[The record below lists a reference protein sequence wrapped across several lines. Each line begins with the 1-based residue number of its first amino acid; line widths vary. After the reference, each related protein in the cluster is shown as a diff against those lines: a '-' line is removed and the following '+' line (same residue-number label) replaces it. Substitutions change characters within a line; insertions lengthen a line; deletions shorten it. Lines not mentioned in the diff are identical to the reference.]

1 MYKKKLLEL
10 LNKAL
15 ADEWLSYYKYWIGA
29 KVIVGKMKEQ
39 VATELEEMAT
49 AELKHA
55 GMLVDKIIKLAG
67 TPILKPK
74 DWCKTA
80 NCSYDVPKAFSIKTV
95 LFQNIKSEQCT
106 IDAYKKLV
114 NITKRKKPT
123 ISELLKSILE
133 EEIEHKDDLIN
144 MVEHMEITK
153 S

>member
-1 MYKKKLLEL
+1 MDKKALIALI
-10 LNKAL
+10 NKAL
-15 ADEWLSYYKYWIGA
+15 ADEWLSYYRYWVGA

-39 VATELEEMAT
+39 VATELEEIAT

-55 GMLVDKIIKLAG
+55 GLLVDKIIKLGG
-67 TPILKPK
+67 TPILKPN

-80 NCSYDVPKAFSIKTV
+80 NCVYDVPKAFSIKAV

-144 MVEHMEITK
+144 MAEHMEIAK